1 MLGADKQTQQSKYQ
15 HLSQSVQDSSL
26 HLSVLCAMQALVKC
40 NCYEKLNQL
49 LLWQAERSENLIRN
63 GCANALAV
71 VLDELL
77 HRAVDT
83 QYKQSQVN
91 NNNNINSRNSSMSS
105 LDLTIQKMK
114 NVDLN
119 QISEYQLNDIIG
131 SLYQTYLKLK
141 QSSQNRQML
150 DLIKFDYEATGSQF
164 QKEVYLKLLNEAIQ
178 PVVKSILAVLSGQSY
193 SFIVQDFQCSLFPQQ
208 VLSQVQDIQRLH
220 NMLQGSIQ
228 PGELQYSILRSKQ
241 QRFDQSNLDQLFKT
255 VKDQYQRLN
264 SKVLGILFKE
274 CQLIQKFNDIV
285 IKYFMMDSVE
295 VIKWFQ
301 HDFTDIM
308 LPNGR
313 IGLYQYLGGDMIYDC
328 GSSLSE
334 MLFLMMGKQSSVQ
347 QQQQQNQQRYFQRLG
362 LRMKVEGPLE
372 VLFPL
377 NAFRS
382 YDLVFR
388 QMLYINASIFAVS
401 NLLSEVNDSLQ
412 RDTWLAL
419 STLLQALSV
428 IQNHIADQLKSHVQ
442 QFQSQLIQTQ
452 QTLNNPEKVASLSQ
466 LQISHHRFLSDCLD
480 SALVTDIDLVSVV
493 HQLFDQC
500 FTFIQEYGK
509 AVVIEKDIMSTAQ
522 QSNQTIKALVELL
535 RKLTAA
541 GGELHLAM
549 LFDRLS
555 CIINL

>member
-15 HLSQSVQDSSL
+15 HLSQSVQDSSH

-49 LLWQAERSENLIRN
+49 LLWQAERSGSLLWN

-83 QYKQSQVN
+83 QYKQSQIN
-91 NNNNINSRNSSMSS
+91 NYNNNSRNSSMSS

-141 QSSQNRQML
+141 QSSQNGQML

-193 SFIVQDFQCSLFPQQ
+193 SFIVLDFQCILFPQQ

-220 NMLQGSIQ
+220 NMLQGSILRN
-228 PGELQYSILRSKQ
+228 ELQYSILRSQQ
-241 QRFDQSNLDQLFKT
+241 QRFDQSNLDQLFKM

-285 IKYFMMDSVE
+285 TMYFMMDSVE
-295 VIKWFQ
+295 VMKWFQ

-334 MLFLMMGKQSSVQ
+334 MLFLMMGKQASVQ
-347 QQQQQNQQRYFQRLG
+347 QQQQYNQQRYFQRLG

-401 NLLSEVNDSLQ
+401 NLLNEVNDSLE

-428 IQNHIADQLKSHVQ
+428 IQNHIADQLKSHVR

-452 QTLNNPEKVASLSQ
+452 LTLDNPDKVVSLSQ

-480 SALVTDIDLVSVV
+480 SALVTDIDLVSVM

-500 FTFIQEYGK
+500 FSFLQQYGD
-509 AVVIEKDIMSTAQ
+509 VVVKEKDIIMSTAH

>member
-1 MLGADKQTQQSKYQ
+1 MLGAEQQTQQSHSR
-15 HLSQSVQDSSL
+15 HLSQSVERSSH
-26 HLSVLCAMQALVKC
+26 HLSALCAMRALVKC

-49 LLWQAERSENLIRN
+49 LLWEAERSESLMWN
-63 GCANALAV
+63 GCSNGLAV

-77 HRAVDT
+77 HQAVDT
-83 QYKQSQVN
+83 QLKQSQVVYYN
-91 NNNNINSRNSSMSS
+91 NNNSRNSSMSS
-105 LDLTIQKMK
+105 LDLTIHRMK

-131 SLYQTYLKLK
+131 SLYQTYSKVK
-141 QSSQNRQML
+141 QSTQNGQIL
-150 DLIKFDYEATGSQF
+150 DIIRFDYEATGPQF
-164 QKEVYLKLLNEAIQ
+164 QKEVYQKLLNEAIQ
-178 PVVKSILAVLSGQSY
+178 PVVKSILAILQGQSHN
-193 SFIVQDFQCSLFPQQ
+193 FMAQDFQCSLFPQQ
-208 VLSQVQDIQRLH
+208 LLNQVQDIQRLH

-228 PGELQYSILRSKQ
+228 RDEAQQFTLLSQP
-241 QRFDQSNLDQLFKT
+241 QRFEQSNLDQLFKM
-255 VKDQYQRLN
+255 VIDQYQWLN
-264 SKVLGILFKE
+264 SKILGILFKD
-274 CQLIQKFNDIV
+274 CQLIQKFDDIV
-285 IKYFMMDSVE
+285 TKYFMMDSVE

-313 IGLYQYLGGDMIYDC
+313 IGLYQYLGGDMLYDC

-334 MLFLMMGKQSSVQ
+334 MLFLMMGKHSSVK
-347 QQQQQNQQRYFQRLG
+347 QQNQQRYFLRLG
-362 LRMKVEGPLE
+362 LRMKVDGPLE

-401 NLLSEVNDSLQ
+401 NLLNEVNDSLQ

-442 QFQSQLIQTQ
+442 QFQSQLIQIQ
-452 QTLNNPEKVASLSQ
+452 QTLDNPEKVVSLSQ

-480 SALVTDIDLVSVV
+480 SALVTDTDLVSVM

-500 FTFIQEYGK
+500 FTFIQEYGDV
-509 AVVIEKDIMSTAQ
+509 VVIEKDIMSTAY
-522 QSNQTIKALVELL
+522 QSNQTIKVLVELL

-555 CIINL
+555 CIIKI